1 MEREK
6 TNFEDINPHKIKV
19 FSYEKGDCI
28 FPFQKH
34 AMTVALLGCSQM
46 STVRTIFK
54 DDLEEEFDKMFDGR
68 IPYTSE
74 FEKIL
79 AWFEKERYVITFEM
93 SLNITQNF
101 HDLID
106 DNFGYV
112 VFANSLPKPGTED

>member
-6 TNFEDINPHKIKV
+6 TNFEDINPHNIKL

>member
-1 MEREK
+1 MERGK
-6 TNFEDINPHKIKV
+6 TNFEDINPHNIKL
-19 FSYEKGDCI
+19 FSYENGDCI

-93 SLNITQNF
+93 SLNITQIF

>member
-6 TNFEDINPHKIKV
+6 TNFEDINPHNIKL
-19 FSYEKGDCI
+19 FSYEEGDYI

-106 DNFGYV
+106 ENFGYV
-112 VFANSLPKPGTED
+112 IFADPLPKPGIED